1 MNTSGFPQN
10 PYMGVPPQ
18 VPPTAVAPYMP
29 NAQKPN
35 TIYIVFYWLRFIVH
49 AAHIGFWIFIVAT
62 LRSGSTDYEQGLG
75 MVIGIMLLILGTPY
89 ILYILL
95 QIISA
100 IMYQRGKL
108 FGLVMGI
115 NIYGAVLAGI
125 AAFSFFPSRLDNTT
139 IELTVHILLT
149 FIVCIVWMVVCILY
163 SVDCARHMQD
173 IKRQREHQRLAMQQA
188 AAAYPAYGGGV
199 VPQYTQIGY
208 EQRPPYYYQ

>member
-18 VPPTAVAPYMP
+18 VPPTAAVPYGP
-29 NAQKPN
+29 SAQKPN

-100 IMYQRGKL
+100 IMYQRGKF

-125 AAFSFFPSRLDNTT
+125 AVFFLFYLG
-139 IELTVHILLT
+139 IEGGAVELLSGGLI
-149 FIVCIVWMVVCILY
+149 FLAWAVVCILY
-163 SVDCARHMQD
+163 SVNCARHMQD
-173 IKRQREHQRLAMQQA
+173 IKRQREHQWLAMQQA
-188 AAAYPAYGGGV
+188 AAAYPAYGGGM

>member
-1 MNTSGFPQN
+1 MSTPGFPQN

-18 VPPTAVAPYMP
+18 VPPITVAPYGP
-29 NAQKPN
+29 SAQKPN

-49 AAHIGFWIFIVAT
+49 VVHIGFWIFIVAT
-62 LRSGSTDYEQGLG
+62 LISESTDYEKGLG
-75 MVIGIMLLILGTPY
+75 MVIGTTLLILGIPY
-89 ILYILL
+89 ILYIIL

-100 IMYQRGKL
+100 IMYQLGKL
-108 FGLVMGI
+108 FGLAMGI

-125 AAFSFFPSRLDNTT
+125 AAFFLFFWG
-139 IELTVHILLT
+139 IEGREMKLISGGLMSLLGMT
-149 FIVCIVWMVVCILY
+149 VCILY

-208 EQRPPYYYQ
+208 EQQPPYYYQ

>member
-62 LRSGSTDYEQGLG
+62 LISESTDYEKGLG
-75 MVIGIMLLILGTPY
+75 MVIGTTLLILGIPY
-89 ILYILL
+89 ILYIIL

-100 IMYQRGKL
+100 IMYQLGKL
-108 FGLVMGI
+108 FGLAMGI

-125 AAFSFFPSRLDNTT
+125 AAFFLFFWG
-139 IELTVHILLT
+139 IEGREMKLISGGLMSLLGMT
-149 FIVCIVWMVVCILY
+149 VCILY

-208 EQRPPYYYQ
+208 EQQPPYYYQ

>member
-18 VPPTAVAPYMP
+18 VPPTAAVPYGP
-29 NAQKPN
+29 SAQKPN

-62 LRSGSTDYEQGLG
+62 LRSGSTDFEQGLG
-75 MVIGIMLLILGTPY
+75 MVIGTMLLISGVPY
-89 ILYILL
+89 IVYIIL
-95 QIISA
+95 QIIGA
-100 IMYQRGKL
+100 FMYQRGKF

-125 AAFSFFPSRLDNTT
+125 AVFFLFYLG
-139 IELTVHILLT
+139 IEGGAVELLSGGLI
-149 FIVCIVWMVVCILY
+149 FLAWAVVCILY
-163 SVDCARHMQD
+163 SVNCARHMQD
-173 IKRQREHQRLAMQQA
+173 IKRQREHQWLAMQQA

>member
-1 MNTSGFPQN
+1 MSTPGFPQN
-10 PYMGVPPQ
+10 PYVGVPPQ
-18 VPPTAVAPYMP
+18 VPPITVAPYGP
-29 NAQKPN
+29 SAQKPN
-35 TIYIVFYWLRFIVH
+35 TIYIVFYWLHFIVH
-49 AAHIGFWIFIVAT
+49 AAHIGFWIFMIT
-62 LRSGSTDYEQGLG
+62 TPILKSTGHEKGLG
-75 MVIGIMLLILGTPY
+75 IFFAIVLSILSIPY
-89 ILYILL
+89 IVYIIL

-100 IMYQRGKL
+100 FMYQRGKL

-125 AAFSFFPSRLDNTT
+125 AVFFLFFLGVEGGKV
-139 IELTVHILLT
+139 ELISGGLMSLLGMT
-149 FIVCIVWMVVCILY
+149 VCILY

>member
-1 MNTSGFPQN
+1 MNKVWVWSS
-10 PYMGVPPQ
+10 V
-18 VPPTAVAPYMP
+18 
-29 NAQKPN
+29 
-35 TIYIVFYWLRFIVH
+35 
-49 AAHIGFWIFIVAT
+49 
-62 LRSGSTDYEQGLG
+62 
-75 MVIGIMLLILGTPY
+75 IMLLILGTPY

-108 FGLVMGI
+108 FGLAMGI

-125 AAFSFFPSRLDNTT
+125 AVVFLFFLGVEGGKV
-139 IELTVHILLT
+139 ELISGGLMSLLGMT
-149 FIVCIVWMVVCILY
+149 VCILY

-208 EQRPPYYYQ
+208 EQQPPYYYQ

>member
-1 MNTSGFPQN
+1 MSTPGFPQN

-18 VPPTAVAPYMP
+18 VPPTVAAPYGP
-29 NAQKPN
+29 SAQKPN

-62 LRSGSTDYEQGLG
+62 LRSGSTDFEQGLG
-75 MVIGIMLLILGTPY
+75 MVIGTMLLISGVPY
-89 ILYILL
+89 IVYIIL
-95 QIISA
+95 QIIGAS
-100 IMYQRGKL
+100 MYQRGKF

-125 AAFSFFPSRLDNTT
+125 AVFFLFYLG
-139 IELTVHILLT
+139 IEGGAVELMSGGLIFLA
-149 FIVCIVWMVVCILY
+149 WAVVCILY
-163 SVDCARHMQD
+163 SVNCARHMQD
-173 IKRQREHQRLAMQQA
+173 IKRQREHQRLTMQQA
-188 AAAYPAYGGGV
+188 AAAYPAYGGGM

>member
-29 NAQKPN
+29 NVQKPN

-139 IELTVHILLT
+139 IELTVHILLI

-208 EQRPPYYYQ
+208 EQQPPYYYQ

>member
-1 MNTSGFPQN
+1 MSTPGFPQN

-18 VPPTAVAPYMP
+18 VPPTAAVPYGP
-29 NAQKPN
+29 SAQKPN

-62 LRSGSTDYEQGLG
+62 LRSGSTDFEQGLG
-75 MVIGIMLLILGTPY
+75 MVIGTMLLISGVPY
-89 ILYILL
+89 IVYIIL
-95 QIISA
+95 QIIGAS
-100 IMYQRGKL
+100 MYQRGKF

-125 AAFSFFPSRLDNTT
+125 PVFFLFYLG
-139 IELTVHILLT
+139 IESGAVELMSGGLIFLA
-149 FIVCIVWMVVCILY
+149 WAVVCILY
-163 SVDCARHMQD
+163 SVNCARHMQD
-173 IKRQREHQRLAMQQA
+173 IKRQREHQWLAMQQA
-188 AAAYPAYGGGV
+188 AAAYPAYGGGM

>member
-1 MNTSGFPQN
+1 MSTPGFSQN

-18 VPPTAVAPYMP
+18 VPPITVAPYGP
-29 NAQKPN
+29 SAQKPN
-35 TIYIVFYWLRFIVH
+35 TIYIVFYWLHFIVH
-49 AAHIGFWIFIVAT
+49 AAHIGFWIFMIT
-62 LRSGSTDYEQGLG
+62 TPILKSTGHEKGLG
-75 MVIGIMLLILGTPY
+75 IFFAIVLSILSIPY
-89 ILYILL
+89 IVYIIL

-100 IMYQRGKL
+100 FMYQRGKL

-125 AAFSFFPSRLDNTT
+125 AVFFLFFLGVEGGKV
-139 IELTVHILLT
+139 ELISGGLMSLLGMT
-149 FIVCIVWMVVCILY
+149 VCILY

-173 IKRQREHQRLAMQQA
+173 IKRQREHQRLTMQQA
-188 AAAYPAYGGGV
+188 AAAYPAYGGGM

>member
-139 IELTVHILLT
+139 IELTVHILLI

-188 AAAYPAYGGGV
+188 AAAYPAYGGGM

>member
-1 MNTSGFPQN
+1 MSTPGFSQN

-18 VPPTAVAPYMP
+18 VPPITVAPYGP
-29 NAQKPN
+29 SAQKPN

-49 AAHIGFWIFIVAT
+49 AAHIGFWIFMIT
-62 LRSGSTDYEQGLG
+62 TPILKSTGHEKGLG
-75 MVIGIMLLILGTPY
+75 IFFAIVLSILSIPY
-89 ILYILL
+89 IVYIIL

-100 IMYQRGKL
+100 FMYQRGKL

-125 AAFSFFPSRLDNTT
+125 AVFFLLFWG
-139 IELTVHILLT
+139 IEGGEVELISGGLMSLLGMT
-149 FIVCIVWMVVCILY
+149 VCILY

>member
-1 MNTSGFPQN
+1 MSTPGFPQN

-18 VPPTAVAPYMP
+18 VPPITVAPYGP
-29 NAQKPN
+29 SAQKPN

-49 AAHIGFWIFIVAT
+49 AAHIGFWIFIVTT
-62 LRSGSTDYEQGLG
+62 LRSGSTDFEQGLG
-75 MVIGIMLLILGTPY
+75 MVIGTMLLISGVPY
-89 ILYILL
+89 IVYIIL
-95 QIISA
+95 QIIGAS
-100 IMYQRGKL
+100 MYQRGKF

-125 AAFSFFPSRLDNTT
+125 PVFFLFYLG
-139 IELTVHILLT
+139 IEGGAVELMSGGLIFLA
-149 FIVCIVWMVVCILY
+149 WAVVCILY
-163 SVDCARHMQD
+163 SVNCARHMQD

>member
-1 MNTSGFPQN
+1 MSTPGFPQN

-18 VPPTAVAPYMP
+18 VPPITVAPYGP
-29 NAQKPN
+29 SAQKPN
-35 TIYIVFYWLRFIVH
+35 TIYIVFYWLHFIVH
-49 AAHIGFWIFIVAT
+49 AAHIGFWIFMVTTPI
-62 LRSGSTDYEQGLG
+62 LKSTGHEKGLG
-75 MVIGIMLLILGTPY
+75 IFFAIVLSILSIPY
-89 ILYILL
+89 IVYIIL

-100 IMYQRGKL
+100 FMYQRGKL

-125 AAFSFFPSRLDNTT
+125 PVFFFFYLG
-139 IELTVHILLT
+139 IEGGAVELMSGGLIFLA
-149 FIVCIVWMVVCILY
+149 WAVVCILY

-208 EQRPPYYYQ
+208 EQQPPYYYQ

>member
-1 MNTSGFPQN
+1 MSTPGFPQN

-139 IELTVHILLT
+139 IELTVHILLI

-208 EQRPPYYYQ
+208 EQQPPYYYQ

>member
-1 MNTSGFPQN
+1 MSTPGFPQN

-18 VPPTAVAPYMP
+18 VPPITVAPYGP
-29 NAQKPN
+29 SAQKPN

-49 AAHIGFWIFIVAT
+49 AAHIGFWIFIVTT
-62 LRSGSTDYEQGLG
+62 LRSGSTDFEQGLG
-75 MVIGIMLLILGTPY
+75 MVIGTMLLISGVPY
-89 ILYILL
+89 IVYIIL
-95 QIISA
+95 QIIGAS
-100 IMYQRGKL
+100 MYQRGKF

-125 AAFSFFPSRLDNTT
+125 PVFFLFYLG
-139 IELTVHILLT
+139 IEGGAVELMSGGLIFLA
-149 FIVCIVWMVVCILY
+149 WAVVCILY
-163 SVDCARHMQD
+163 SVNCARHMQD
-173 IKRQREHQRLAMQQA
+173 IKRQREHQRLTMQQA

>member
-125 AAFSFFPSRLDNTT
+125 AALSFFPSRLDNTT
-139 IELTVHILLT
+139 IELTVYILLI

>member
-1 MNTSGFPQN
+1 MSTPGFPQN

-18 VPPTAVAPYMP
+18 VPPITVAPYGP
-29 NAQKPN
+29 SAQKPN
-35 TIYIVFYWLRFIVH
+35 TIYIVFYWLHFIVH
-49 AAHIGFWIFIVAT
+49 AAHIGFWIFMVTTPI
-62 LRSGSTDYEQGLG
+62 LKSTGHEKGLG
-75 MVIGIMLLILGTPY
+75 IFFAIVLSILSIPY
-89 ILYILL
+89 IVYIIL

-100 IMYQRGKL
+100 FMYQRGKL

-125 AAFSFFPSRLDNTT
+125 AVFFLFFLGVEGGKV
-139 IELTVHILLT
+139 ELISGGLMSLLGMT
-149 FIVCIVWMVVCILY
+149 VCILY

-208 EQRPPYYYQ
+208 EPQPPYYYQ

>member
-1 MNTSGFPQN
+1 MSTPGFPQN
-10 PYMGVPPQ
+10 PYVGVPPQ
-18 VPPTAVAPYMP
+18 VPPITVAPYGP
-29 NAQKPN
+29 SAQKPN
-35 TIYIVFYWLRFIVH
+35 TIYIVFYWLHFIVH
-49 AAHIGFWIFIVAT
+49 AAHIGFWIFMIT
-62 LRSGSTDYEQGLG
+62 TPILKSTGHEKGLG
-75 MVIGIMLLILGTPY
+75 IFFAIVLSILSIPY
-89 ILYILL
+89 IVYIIL

-100 IMYQRGKL
+100 FMYQRGKL

-125 AAFSFFPSRLDNTT
+125 AVFFFFYLG
-139 IELTVHILLT
+139 IEGGAVELMSGGLIFLA
-149 FIVCIVWMVVCILY
+149 WAVVCILY

-208 EQRPPYYYQ
+208 EQQPPYYYQ

>member
-1 MNTSGFPQN
+1 MSTPGFSQN

-18 VPPTAVAPYMP
+18 VPPITVAPYGP
-29 NAQKPN
+29 SAQKPN

-62 LRSGSTDYEQGLG
+62 LRSGSTDFEQGLG
-75 MVIGIMLLILGTPY
+75 MVIGTMLLISGVPY
-89 ILYILL
+89 IVYIIL
-95 QIISA
+95 QIIGAS
-100 IMYQRGKL
+100 MYQRGKF

-125 AAFSFFPSRLDNTT
+125 PVFFLFYLG
-139 IELTVHILLT
+139 IESGAVELMSGGLIFLA
-149 FIVCIVWMVVCILY
+149 WAVVCILY
-163 SVDCARHMQD
+163 SVNCARHMQD
-173 IKRQREHQRLAMQQA
+173 IKRQREHQRLTMQQA
-188 AAAYPAYGGGV
+188 AAAYPAYGGGM

>member
-1 MNTSGFPQN
+1 M
-10 PYMGVPPQ
+10 
-18 VPPTAVAPYMP
+18 
-29 NAQKPN
+29 
-35 TIYIVFYWLRFIVH
+35 YII
-49 AAHIGFWIFIVAT
+49 
-62 LRSGSTDYEQGLG
+62 
-75 MVIGIMLLILGTPY
+75 
-89 ILYILL
+89 L

-100 IMYQRGKL
+100 FMYQRGKL

-139 IELTVHILLT
+139 IELTVHILLI

-208 EQRPPYYYQ
+208 EQQPPYYYQ

>member
-125 AAFSFFPSRLDNTT
+125 AVFSLFPSRLDNTT
-139 IELTVHILLT
+139 IELTGYILLI

>member
-89 ILYILL
+89 ILYIIL

-108 FGLVMGI
+108 FGLAMGI

-125 AAFSFFPSRLDNTT
+125 AVFFLLFWG
-139 IELTVHILLT
+139 IEGGEVELISGGLMSLLGMT
-149 FIVCIVWMVVCILY
+149 VCILY

-173 IKRQREHQRLAMQQA
+173 IKRQREYQRLAMQQA
-188 AAAYPAYGGGV
+188 AAAYPAYGGGM
-199 VPQYTQIGY
+199 VPQYTQVGY
-208 EQRPPYYYQ
+208 EQQPPHYYQ

>member
-29 NAQKPN
+29 NVQKPN

-115 NIYGAVLAGI
+115 FTVRYLRESPFSS
-125 AAFSFFPSRLDNTT
+125 FSFWGLRA
-139 IELTVHILLT
+139 E
-149 FIVCIVWMVVCILY
+149 
-163 SVDCARHMQD
+163 
-173 IKRQREHQRLAMQQA
+173 K
-188 AAAYPAYGGGV
+188 
-199 VPQYTQIGY
+199 
-208 EQRPPYYYQ
+208 